1 MNSSETIR
9 AYLLSR
15 FTKLYNGIPSIS
27 FDNAAEFN
35 NFLSSLKRHGI
46 SHRTKIVKRKPR
58 GRQFIV
64 MKIEEADNGD

>member
-1 MNSSETIR
+1 MNSETAR
-9 AYLLSR
+9 SYLLSR
-15 FTKLYNGIPSIS
+15 FTQSYNGVPSTS

-35 NFLSSLKRHGI
+35 NFLSGLTRHGI

-64 MKIEEADNGD
+64 MKIEEAVDGD